1 MRPVILA
8 LAFLTAALASP
19 SRAHSP
25 GPPPTSAPKDGPSRT
40 FEPRDVFALQV
51 ADDPQIR
58 PDGGQVAYVRRA
70 YDIMTDKA
78 ARSLW
83 LIDVASGSQS
93 PIVEGPGAGTP
104 RWSPDGGRIA
114 YVAQTGE
121 GPPQLHVR
129 WMAAGAT
136 AKVAQLPQAP
146 SDIAWSPDGRRLV
159 FVMFAPTEE

>member
-1 MRPVILA
+1 MRPIVLTLA
-8 LAFLTAALASP
+8 LLAIVAASP
-19 SRAHSP
+19 SRAASPAP
-25 GPPPTSAPKDGPSRT
+25 GPSDGPSRT
-40 FEPRDVFALQV
+40 FDARDVFGLQV

-58 PDGGQVAYVRRA
+58 PDGAQVAYVRRA

-83 LIDVASGSQS
+83 LIDVARGSQS

-136 AKVAQLPQAP
+136 A
-146 SDIAWSPDGRRLV
+146 
-159 FVMFAPTEE
+159 